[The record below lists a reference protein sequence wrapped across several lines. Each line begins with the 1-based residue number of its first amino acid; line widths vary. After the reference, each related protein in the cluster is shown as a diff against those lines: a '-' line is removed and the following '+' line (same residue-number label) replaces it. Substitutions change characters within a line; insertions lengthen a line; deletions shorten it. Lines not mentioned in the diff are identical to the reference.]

1 MIKINQRIKEVR
13 KAAGLTLE
21 KFGQRIGITATSCSL
36 LEKGKNNP
44 SNQTI
49 LAICREFGVSEMWL
63 RTGEGEMFVESN
75 EDEERGR
82 LEELSYMAGRFL
94 SNEPTEFQQRFA
106 MMMYSLTDEELKLLE
121 QKARALLEELPEP

>member
-1 MIKINQRIKEVR
+1 METVGERVR
-13 KAAGLTLE
+13 SIRKREGLTME
-21 KFGQRIGITATSCSL
+21 KFGSRIGISNPSVSTIES
-36 LEKGKNNP
+36 GKSNP

-63 RTGEGEMFVESN
+63 RTGEGKPYP
-75 EDEERGR
+75 ERGR

-94 SNEPTEFQQRFA
+94 SSEPTEFQQRFA
-106 MMMYSLTDEELKLLE
+106 MMMYGLTDEEWKLLE

>member
-1 MIKINQRIKEVR
+1 METVGERVR
-13 KAAGLTLE
+13 SIRKREGLTME
-21 KFGQRIGITATSCSL
+21 KFGSRIGISNPSVSTIES
-36 LEKGKNNP
+36 GKSNP

-63 RTGEGEMFVESN
+63 RTGEGKPYP
-75 EDEERGR
+75 ERGR

-94 SNEPTEFQQRFA
+94 SNEPTDFQRRFA
-106 MMMYSLTDEELKLLE
+106 MMMYSLTDEEWKLLE

>member
-63 RTGEGEMFVESN
+63 RTGEGKPYP
-75 EDEERGR
+75 ERGR

-94 SNEPTEFQQRFA
+94 SSEPTEFQRRFA
-106 MMMYSLTDEELKLLE
+106 MMMYSLTDEEWKLLE

>member
-1 MIKINQRIKEVR
+1 METVGERVR
-13 KAAGLTLE
+13 SIRKREGLTME
-21 KFGQRIGITATSCSL
+21 KFGSRIGISNPSVSTIES
-36 LEKGKNNP
+36 GKSNP

-63 RTGEGEMFVESN
+63 RTGEGKPYP
-75 EDEERGR
+75 ERGR

-94 SNEPTEFQQRFA
+94 SSEPTEFQRRFA
-106 MMMYSLTDEELKLLE
+106 MMMFSLTDEEWKLLE

>member
-1 MIKINQRIKEVR
+1 METVGERVR
-13 KAAGLTLE
+13 SIRKREGLTME
-21 KFGQRIGITATSCSL
+21 KFGSRIGISNPSVSTIES
-36 LEKGKNNP
+36 GKSNP

-63 RTGEGEMFVESN
+63 RTGEGKPYP
-75 EDEERGR
+75 ERGR

-94 SNEPTEFQQRFA
+94 SSEPTEFQQRFA
-106 MMMYSLTDEELKLLE
+106 MMMYSLTDEEWKLLE

>member
-63 RTGEGEMFVESN
+63 RTGEGKPYP
-75 EDEERGR
+75 ERGR

-94 SNEPTEFQQRFA
+94 SSEPTEFQRRFA
-106 MMMYSLTDEELKLLE
+106 MMMYSLTDEEWKLLE
-121 QKARALLEELPEP
+121 QKARTLLEELPEP

>member
-63 RTGEGEMFVESN
+63 RTGEGKPYP
-75 EDEERGR
+75 ERGR
-82 LEELSYMAGRFL
+82 LEELSYMSGRFL
-94 SNEPTEFQQRFA
+94 SKEPTDFQQRFA
-106 MMMYSLTDEELKLLE
+106 MMMYSLTDEEWKLLE
-121 QKARALLEELPEP
+121 QKARELLEEPDR